1 MARLIRPAE
10 LDCLIKYVKK
20 TVLGVVEIGTL
31 DGETACCLAQNT
43 NAHCYSI
50 DPLIPDSM
58 NPEVIGSESNILKNT
73 EDLTNFTF
81 IKDYSFNVAT
91 RWDKEVDLIFL
102 DGDHNYE
109 AVKKDFEDWFPFLSL
124 EGHLV
129 FHDSGAN
136 RGGPERWPG
145 PSKLTDELIKYC
157 KNLTYIETVE
167 SLTVFK
173 KKI

>member
-20 TVLGVVEIGTL
+20 AVLGVVEIGTL

-43 NAHCYSI
+43 GVHCYSI

-58 NPEVIGSESNILKNT
+58 DSEVIGSEESVLKNT
-73 EDLTNFTF
+73 KGLSNFTF
-81 IKDYSFNVAT
+81 IKDYSFNVAP
-91 RWDKEVDLIFL
+91 RWDIEVDFVFF

-109 AVKKDFEDWFPFLSL
+109 AVKKDFEDWFPFISTGGYLA
-124 EGHLV
+124 

-136 RGGPERWPG
+136 RGGPERWHG
-145 PSKLTDELIKYC
+145 PSQFTDELIGSC
-157 KNLTYIETVE
+157 SNLTYIETVE
-167 SLTVFK
+167 SLTVFRK
-173 KKI
+173 EV